1 MFLAKLV
8 PLKDFKVCLQD
19 TVTLV
24 DTRGEILAIELDPSI
39 SKDLDTFNHSKA
51 VLETLEGDWLAYFV
65 NVGRLETGSPIDRLA
80 FTELIAQ
87 LDGLWVEPSPRYVW
101 WVQVTP
107 QGIIVPLEASPEVRE
122 WLTAPEHQAPLVSIY
137 DRLSST
143 SKLGTN

>member
-1 MFLAKLV
+1 MSLAKLV

-19 TVTLV
+19 TVTIV
-24 DTRGEILAIELDPSI
+24 DTRGELFVIELDPSL
-39 SKDLDTFNHSKA
+39 SKELDTFGHSKTQ
-51 VLETLEGDWLAYFV
+51 LETLEGDWLAYFV
-65 NVGRLETGSPIDRLA
+65 NAGRIETGSPIDRLV
-80 FTELIAQ
+80 FTELVAQ
-87 LDGLWVEPSPRYVW
+87 LDGAWIEPEPRYVW

-107 QGIIVPLEASPEVRE
+107 QGTIVPLEASPEVRE